1 MTKKILALLIITPFL
16 IFGFISS
23 IYSNKNNP
31 PVGQTGAPTEPS
43 CGFGTSTNT
52 CHGSLSGGNPVSELL
67 TLNTD
72 VELQIGGVAIAN
84 GFEYVPDSTYSMTLK
99 INNPTSLCGF
109 SMTAKNNGN
118 GASGSWSIPSGSQA
132 KLSVSNSSYINQ
144 NGQAGVSQWDF
155 NWTAPAVGNGD
166 ITLYASIN
174 KSNNNDAWSGDK
186 IIPFRLELSEKIT
199 TGINNVK
206 NISNT
211 LSVKGNP
218 ILNNNLALEI
228 LVNEPKQY
236 FISVYD
242 LTGKKVYSETK
253 TFHSGIK
260 DVNINLE
267 QKGMYILNIK
277 TNKNESATLKIMN

>member
-1 MTKKILALLIITPFL
+1 MTKKILALFIVTPFL

-31 PVGQTGAPTEPS
+31 PSGQTGAPTEPS
-43 CGFGTSTNT
+43 CGFGTSTNS

-72 VELQIGGVAIAN
+72 IELLVGGTAVSN
-84 GFEYVPDSTYSMTLK
+84 GFEYVPDSIYSMTLK

-109 SMTAKNNGN
+109 SMTAKNDGS
-118 GASGSWSIPSGSQA
+118 GLSGSWSIPTGSQA
-132 KLSVSNSSYINQ
+132 KLSVSNSAYINQ
-144 NGQAGVSQWDF
+144 NGQAGISEWDF
-155 NWTAPAVGNGD
+155 NWTAPAAGNGD
-166 ITLYASIN
+166 ITFYASIN

-186 IIPFRLELSEKIT
+186 IIPFQLQLSEK
-199 TGINNVK
+199 GESPNAINTQ

-218 ILNNNLALEI
+218 ILNNKLTFEL

-242 LTGKKVYSETK
+242 VTGKMVFSSK
-253 TFHSGIK
+253 
-260 DVNINLE
+260 
-267 QKGMYILNIK
+267 
-277 TNKNESATLKIMN
+277 